1 MTDQPIA
8 MGAALRAIRQAAESE
23 GLEPIAGLYNEAV
36 RFAQDGHLKQARER
50 VLVLLAL
57 APEDV
62 EARLFLAKIAVAGQR
77 WREALAA
84 LDEVAT
90 HGGQVPRELRR
101 AVEEHIRAEQASD
114 DEHRQARSAAQ
125 HGEVKALRQEARR
138 LRSENAQLMGQIT
151 ELEAENQRWTY
162 ITAGVSGLAV
172 LFMLGSLILGGGS
185 ENAPVEDAAVV
196 ASDATEVAAAAPV
209 VTSDPPEVVIEE
221 SAPTPAPRPS
231 PTSLTDAAAEAL
243 RVAPGLDGTSLEV
256 TVGGGEA
263 MLAGTVK
270 TFRQLKQAEQA
281 LLAISGIT
289 TVQTSP
295 VLIKARTEGAV
306 HVVQR
311 GDNLSKLAY
320 EYYGASAETK
330 PILKANSKVLGGRPN
345 LQIDMVLRIPA
356 ID

>member
-1 MTDQPIA
+1 MTEQPIP
-8 MGAALRAIRQAAESE
+8 MGSALRAIRQAAESS
-23 GLEPIAGLYNEAV
+23 GLEPVAELYNEAV
-36 RFAQDGHLKQARER
+36 RYAQEGHLKQARER
-50 VLVLLAL
+50 IQVVLAL
-57 APEDV
+57 SPEDV
-62 EARLFLAKIAVAGQR
+62 EARLFLAKIAVGGQR
-77 WREALAA
+77 WRDALAA
-84 LDEVAT
+84 LDAVES

-101 AVEEHIRAEQASD
+101 AVEDSIRAEQASD
-114 DEHRQARSAAQ
+114 DEQRQARSAAQ
-125 HGEVKALRQEARR
+125 QGEVKALRQEARR

-172 LFMLGSLILGGGS
+172 MFMLGSLLLGGGS
-185 ENAPVEDAAVV
+185 EAAPAEDIVVAGSTPGTVAEAPVVAVPTPEVV
-196 ASDATEVAAAAPV
+196 AEVAA
-209 VTSDPPEVVIEE
+209 PEV
-221 SAPTPAPRPS
+221 APTPS

-281 LLAISGIT
+281 LLAVSGIT
-289 TVQTSP
+289 SVQTSP
-295 VLIKARTEGAV
+295 VLIKARTEGTV

-320 EYYGASAETK
+320 EYYGASSETK
-330 PILKANSKVLGGRPN
+330 PILKANSKVLGGRAN